1 MKIENSV
8 ALVTGANRG
17 LGLAFTRA
25 LRAAGARKIYGAA
38 RDAASITEP
47 GVQPLQ
53 LDVTRPDSVAAAAKL
68 AGDVDLVI
76 NNAGI
81 ARGGDLLDEA
91 VLATLEAELA
101 TNLLGPLHVARAFA
115 PILARNG
122 GGAIANVLSVLSWI
136 ASPSLPTYSVSKA
149 AAWSL
154 TNGLR
159 HALRGQGTQL
169 VGVHVGYIDTDLAA
183 HVTGPKSA
191 PDDVARAV
199 LAGIAAG
206 KEEVVVDEVSR
217 QVKQGLAADPGIYLA
232 PR

>member
-25 LRAAGARKIYGAA
+25 LRAAGARTIYGAA

-47 GVQPLQ
+47 GVQALQ
-53 LDVTRPDSVAAAAKL
+53 LDVTRPDSVAAAAKI

-136 ASPSLPTYSVSKA
+136 ASPALPTYSVSKA

-159 HALRGQGTQL
+159 HALRGQGTQI

-206 KEEVVVDEVSR
+206 KDEVVVDEVSR